1 VLGRPTA
8 TTHAGIERATF
19 KLFVEYGFDE
29 TTLAMIVA
37 EVGIGRRTL
46 FRYFAS
52 KNDIPWGQFEQTL
65 ARFRDLLA
73 AQPRNLPVLDALG
86 RGVVAFNSFDDD
98 ALPAHA
104 ARMELILRTPTL
116 RAHSSLKCWEWRTIC
131 CRVRRRPTRPTL
143 DRLATATPL
152 TGRARLCRQCLRAV
166 AGRRGEGQRE
176 LGETA
181 RGSPQLDPTGHQP
194 GAVCQHVL
202 RARRLL
208 MAAVQELNMPL
219 TDAYLL

>member
-104 ARMELILRTPTL
+104 ARTELILRTPTL
-116 RAHSSLKCWEWRTIC
+116 RAHSSLKCWEWRTIAAEFVAD
-131 CRVRRRPTRPTL
+131 RLGQRSTDLRPQLLSQVALVSAVSAYEQWLDAEGRDNASLVRL
-143 DRLATATPL
+143 LEEALSSIRLATSQ
-152 TGRARLCRQCLRAV
+152 ARFAS
-166 AGRRGEGQRE
+166 
-176 LGETA
+176 T
-181 RGSPQLDPTGHQP
+181 S
-194 GAVCQHVL
+194 
-202 RARRLL
+202 
-208 MAAVQELNMPL
+208 
-219 TDAYLL
+219 